1 MQQLHLLIKMERSSE
16 IMEFF
21 VCRSCLIFYRG
32 LLNQFNSNWTA
43 NVIKVSKKST
53 YWFLF
58 HEISMLEAA
67 ISNKQ
72 THLGHRI
79 KITKS
84 LNRSTFFPL
93 ALSVLFRE
101 QFFFSLLS
109 AFSSDTR
116 AIKGMF
122 FFYLPKIRRLETV
135 SVQINARLSVKWD
148 NPLFFLFK

>member
-1 MQQLHLLIKMERSSE
+1 MQQLHLSIKMEKSSE

-21 VCRSCLIFYRG
+21 VCRSCWIFYRG

-101 QFFFSLLS
+101 QFFF
-109 AFSSDTR
+109 
-116 AIKGMF
+116 
-122 FFYLPKIRRLETV
+122 
-135 SVQINARLSVKWD
+135 LSVVRFLLWYQSYKR
-148 NPLFFLFK
+148 NVLFLFAKNSTVRNSKRSDWCTFVR

>member
-1 MQQLHLLIKMERSSE
+1 MQQLHLSIKMEKSSE

-21 VCRSCLIFYRG
+21 VCRSCWIFHRG

-101 QFFFSLLS
+101 QFFF
-109 AFSSDTR
+109 
-116 AIKGMF
+116 
-122 FFYLPKIRRLETV
+122 
-135 SVQINARLSVKWD
+135 LSVVRFLLWYQSYKR
-148 NPLFFLFK
+148 NVLFLFAKISTVRNSKRSDQCTFVR

>member
-1 MQQLHLLIKMERSSE
+1 MQQLHLSIKMEKSSE

-101 QFFFSLLS
+101 QFFF
-109 AFSSDTR
+109 
-116 AIKGMF
+116 
-122 FFYLPKIRRLETV
+122 
-135 SVQINARLSVKWD
+135 LSVVRFLLWYQSYKR
-148 NPLFFLFK
+148 NVLFLFAKNSTVRNSKRSDWCTFVR